1 MRTRR
6 LCCIAC
12 AVFLGFVAATVRA
25 DEVKLNDGK
34 VVKGGVL
41 KETDDKVW
49 IDLGFTVL
57 EVPKAKITERKSDDA
72 AAAATAS
79 EGKEVKKDLW
89 TESTQLEPITVEKA
103 LLKFGEGV
111 VMVKVPN
118 ALGSGF
124 IIREDGYIVT
134 NSHVVQGEIDVSVT
148 VYKKVEGRLERK
160 SYDKVQI
167 VAVNPFID
175 LALLKIDAK
184 ELGDTKLTKVYFGRT
199 EDVKQGS
206 QVFAVGAPRGLDFT
220 QTQGS
225 VSSTNR
231 AMDGKVYIQIDAP
244 INPGNS
250 GGPLFNEKGEV
261 IGVNSLKLGASEGL
275 NFSIPIDYV
284 KHFIVNRDAFAFD
297 RDNPNTGHRYLAPP
311 TKQKKDATPEGKSS

>member
-1 MRTRR
+1 MRPNPFRR
-6 LCCIAC
+6 FGCLVC
-12 AVFLGFVAATVRA
+12 AVVLGFLAASVRA
-25 DEVKLNDGK
+25 EEVELVDGK
-34 VVKGGVL
+34 VVKGEVL
-41 KETDDKVW
+41 KEADDKLW
-49 IDLGFTVL
+49 IDLGFTVI
-57 EVPKAKITERKSDDA
+57 EIPKTKIRERRTGEA
-72 AAAATAS
+72 AASPDAV
-79 EGKEVKKDLW
+79 EVKKDLW
-89 TESTQLEPITVEKA
+89 TETQLEKLDVEKA
-103 LLKFGEGV
+103 LERFGEGV
-111 VMVKVPN
+111 VMVKVPS

-124 IIREDGYIVT
+124 IIREDGYIIT
-134 NSHVVQGEIDVSVT
+134 NAHVVQGEIEVSVT
-148 VYKKVEGRLERK
+148 VYRRVEGRLERK

-167 VAVNPFID
+167 VAINPFVD

-184 ELGDTKLTKVYFGRT
+184 ELGETKLTKVFFGRT

-206 QVFAVGAPRGLDFT
+206 PVFAVGAPRGLDFT

-275 NFSIPIDYV
+275 NFAIPIDYV
-284 KHFIVNRDAFAFD
+284 KHFVVNRDAFAFD
-297 RDNPNTGHRYLAPP
+297 RDNPNSGHRYLQPP
-311 TKQKKDATPEGKSS
+311 TRQKKEEPPEGKSP